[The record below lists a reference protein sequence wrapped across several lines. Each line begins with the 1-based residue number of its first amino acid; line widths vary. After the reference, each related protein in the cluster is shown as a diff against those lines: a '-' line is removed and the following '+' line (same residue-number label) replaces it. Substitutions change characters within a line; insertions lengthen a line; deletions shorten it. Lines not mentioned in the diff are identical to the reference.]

1 MFVNM
6 IGNFEGGDSLSSAI
20 FENPDI
26 LNVDPLEV
34 NQPNTNLIL
43 LNDKLGSSEG
53 SIDKGDEPASVF
65 IEESSDESSSSK
77 EERMNYGNLDI
88 MDVVVCLA
96 SYVRAHVDL
105 DVAIASQNEP
115 YNRYFVI
122 TFSMVHDRDFG
133 KIEIRNYINFL
144 S

>member
-1 MFVNM
+1 M
-6 IGNFEGGDSLSSAI
+6 IDNFDGGDSLSSAI

-34 NQPNTNLIL
+34 NQPNTNLIVL
-43 LNDKLGSSEG
+43 SDKLGSSEG
-53 SIDKGDEPASVF
+53 SIDKGDEPATVF

-88 MDVVVCLA
+88 RDVVVFLA
-96 SYVRAHVDL
+96 SSGRAHVDL
-105 DVAIASQNEP
+105 DAAITSQNEP

-122 TFSMVHDRDFG
+122 TFRVVHDRHFG
-133 KIEIRNYINFL
+133 KIEIRNYNNFL